1 VLQIKVGQEIDGK
14 RLDKITIDKD
24 DRDMT
29 FWFNVNPETGYPEV
43 GLEKKSNESI
53 AKILDYKWGEEDAN
67 KTKT

>member
-14 RLDKITIDKD
+14 RLDKITIDE

-29 FWFNVNPETGYPEV
+29 FWFNVNPETGFPEL

-53 AKILDYKWGEEDAN
+53 AKILDYKWGEEDAD

>member
-1 VLQIKVGQEIDGK
+1 MLQIKVGQEIDGK
-14 RLDKITIDKD
+14 RLDKITIDE

-29 FWFNVNPETGYPEV
+29 FWFNVNPETGFPEL

-53 AKILDYKWGEEDAN
+53 AKILDYKWGEEDAD

>member
-1 VLQIKVGQEIDGK
+1 MLQIKVGQEIDGK
-14 RLDKITIDKD
+14 RLDKITIDE

-29 FWFNVNPETGYPEV
+29 FWFDVNPETGFPEV

-53 AKILDYKWGEEDAN
+53 AKILNYKWGEEDAD